1 MSKFAAKSRCRTLD
15 YEATRRTCSHTF
27 TCQVRRPNAIEKGL
41 WHCTYRQI
49 ICTANPQK
57 TESEHGGHL
66 TPKGHGRYV
75 YVKSLAQHKETT
87 QACFKTS
94 VSQHHFDE
102 ENKWSWNICHAQA
115 TLTSTPNMIFRYTT
129 APLNA
134 LINALCT
141 LYLAVESLG
150 NQPNNTAKNQ
160 RNKSQRINRLAA
172 PSTQSQRSQS
182 HQILFPTLSGPRR
195 VSAPGGTWKL
205 QIPLQNWI
213 MPSGIAVQQ
222 TWQINGHGHS
232 FEEGSQI
239 WVNFASGQIPGL
251 VVINDIDQ
259 ATTITLALSIKL
271 ESMKFPPS

>member
-15 YEATRRTCSHTF
+15 YEATRKTCSHTF
-27 TCQVRRPNAIEKGL
+27 TCQVRRPNAMEKGL

-160 RNKSQRINRLAA
+160 RWKRRRGLSASVATNRNELTGWLHIQ
-172 PSTQSQRSQS
+172 PN
-182 HQILFPTLSGPRR
+182 PKGPRVIR
-195 VSAPGGTWKL
+195 SCSPPYQVPEEYLHLEVPGSFKS
-205 QIPLQNWI
+205 PCRNWI

-232 FEEGSQI
+232 WRRLTHMS
-239 WVNFASGQIPGL
+239 
-251 VVINDIDQ
+251 
-259 ATTITLALSIKL
+259 
-271 ESMKFPPS
+271 KFR